1 MTLSTILSVLLLSTP
16 SAADAANET
25 ARLVPLVAS
34 RSGQAC
40 LSDGH
45 WCVSLS
51 IAGGESG
58 RPVPIVRPRGV
69 PAPAPQDPAENAYS
83 DPTEQVWPKL
93 ILLVDGGF
101 LAGVET
107 RTATSYS
114 GGGGSATALQ
124 LFRVKANG
132 DASPVPVLTL
142 PISAALMI
150 RACFSERDQEQR
162 RGACHD
168 EYDFAA
174 RLELAG
180 GGATSLPELTY
191 VSEAHAFPRGASR
204 FADSTRGPRLK
215 RSDLVRSRDPQ
226 CSVSR
231 RFRFDAAS
239 GRYQPDAPLPDCSA
253 YTDP

>member
-1 MTLSTILSVLLLSTP
+1 M
-16 SAADAANET
+16 
-25 ARLVPLVAS
+25 S
-34 RSGQAC
+34 RSEQAC
-40 LSDGH
+40 LPDGR

-51 IAGGESG
+51 IPEGDSDQ
-58 RPVPIVRPRGV
+58 RLPIVRAGGV
-69 PAPAPQDPAENAYS
+69 PATAPQGRPEGSYS
-83 DPTEQVWPKL
+83 KQTEQVWPNL
-93 ILLVDGGF
+93 ILLPDGGF
-101 LAGVET
+101 LAGIET

-114 GGGGSATALQ
+114 GGGGSATVLQ
-124 LFRVKANG
+124 LFRVKPDG
-132 DASPVPVLTL
+132 DASPAPVLTV
-142 PISAALMI
+142 PIAAALMI

-180 GGATSLPELTY
+180 DGADLPELTY
-191 VSEAHAFPRGASR
+191 VSQAHAFPRGASR
-204 FADSTRGPRLK
+204 FADSTQGPRLK
-215 RSDLVRSRDPQ
+215 QSDLIRSRDPQ

-231 RFRFDAAS
+231 RFRFDAAA